1 MVRLGGDTP
10 ENKPDAELRDALHA
24 MEAKV
29 RKLREVRNQHNDNAR
44 RAADQRN
51 QCQAQYKE
59 HREKVD
65 LVLSEVKAIRAEI
78 RLFKEKR
85 NAIQDQIRD
94 IISQAKGKRSEKGEK
109 RSATAEYTKLKSEV
123 EQLEKTFETTS
134 VGIKKEKEM
143 MSKLKN
149 YHRRLAELEPE
160 VANFEMVSVDLS
172 DMDNAIKTLRSEA
185 DSAHQSMMDAV
196 TRANEKSREVDEAF
210 NHRDFLKSEGDRYHN
225 EFVAAKEKANDVH
238 SKIEEMMVDVNQARD
253 KLNAA
258 REERKSW
265 MVDHNAAV
273 EAEMKTGAESD
284 DVAEALT
291 TTLLET
297 GSLVFGGTSAQD
309 SEKLAQKPSKSKKK
323 KGMRRVDMNAS
334 RKR

>member
-1 MVRLGGDTP
+1 
-10 ENKPDAELRDALHA
+10 
-24 MEAKV
+24 
-29 RKLREVRNQHNDNAR
+29 
-44 RAADQRN
+44 
-51 QCQAQYKE
+51 
-59 HREKVD
+59 
-65 LVLSEVKAIRAEI
+65 
-78 RLFKEKR
+78 
-85 NAIQDQIRD
+85 
-94 IISQAKGKRSEKGEK
+94 
-109 RSATAEYTKLKSEV
+109 
-123 EQLEKTFETTS
+123 
-134 VGIKKEKEM
+134 M

-284 DVAEALT
+284 EVAEALT

-309 SEKLAQKPSKSKKK
+309 SEKLAQKSSKSKKK